1 MEELSPASGD
11 SPPLSPLP
19 EGLDDPDDTN
29 APLYQDEDPPAA
41 PVADPTADMDDL
53 SDNDSVLSEVDEAQ
67 FEDFDPTNIAI
78 EDRPAIA
85 VDEDTV
91 KALGRY
97 KRKRDGEDGEGV
109 KKKRKEGKREKPKKL
124 RKKKDSDEDDF
135 SGGQEIEGKRRRKTK
150 HVDEG
155 GVSRKERVRPRKAT
169 PENEEALDPEER
181 KSHHRNV
188 VRKHTKLRKHLDR
201 TTTCPRPCN
210 GRRSEEPIPSS
221 SPCRW
226 NSKLTPFHL
235 ALT

>member
-1 MEELSPASGD
+1 M
-11 SPPLSPLP
+11 SPLP
-19 EGLDDPDDTN
+19 EGLNDPGDTN

-91 KALGRY
+91 KTIGRY
-97 KRKRDGEDGEGV
+97 KRKRDADDTEGA
-109 KKKRKEGKREKPKKL
+109 KKKRKEKKREKPKKS

-155 GVSRKERVRPRKAT
+155 GVSSRKEKARPRKAT

-181 KSHHRNV
+181 KSYSA
-188 VRKHTKLRKHLDR
+188 TDE
-201 TTTCPRPCN
+201 RPQ
-210 GRRSEEPIPSS
+210 R
-221 SPCRW
+221 
-226 NSKLTPFHL
+226 
-235 ALT
+235 